1 MFTTNSQRY
10 VTVYRLKIGVH
21 CRNVDERRW
30 SWRRWERFSNKDERG
45 SAKGVQPTLSG
56 RRSYWLLSLLR
67 SDRLLLPH
75 NIFIPPQ
82 QGLHTQAT
90 NTLSHKHTVKSL
102 GDSCRQSKTEEVKYI
117 FGFQVVWN
125 QFLGAS
131 AQHIFNI
138 FPFSSMEIMYIV
150 SNKESISSIG
160 KGATVLLLTR
170 KGCAKAW
177 SPAWHCK
184 QIYRVLFLPPP
195 PLPLKIS
202 K

>member
-10 VTVYRLKIGVH
+10 VTAYRLKIGVH

-30 SWRRWERFSNKDERG
+30 SWRRWERFSNKDEQG

-102 GDSCRQSKTEEVKYI
+102 GDSCRHSKTEEVRYI

-138 FPFSSMEIMYIV
+138 FPFSSMAICTIV
-150 SNKESISSIG
+150 HR
-160 KGATVLLLTR
+160 L
-170 KGCAKAW
+170 
-177 SPAWHCK
+177 
-184 QIYRVLFLPPP
+184 
-195 PLPLKIS
+195 
-202 K
+202 